1 MSAIFSLFLVL
12 LMLGVAF
19 LSVAR
24 FSPPAHRD
32 RGFWVTGMIVTLVVT
47 LLVATFDGDFRVV
60 LHPTLRQLREL
71 TIISL
76 VVGLLT
82 SEAVLVSR
90 WALDQRGIR
99 DAFSF
104 LAAFTLGTFTVWFL
118 TALGLWILVPWV

>member
-1 MSAIFSLFLVL
+1 MSAVFSGFLVL
-12 LMLGVAF
+12 LVLGVAF

-24 FSPPAHRD
+24 HSSPARRD
-32 RGFWVTGMIVTLVVT
+32 RGFWITGMVVTLIVTLF
-47 LLVATFDGDFRVV
+47 VASFAGDYRVV

-71 TIISL
+71 SIIAV

-90 WALDQRGIR
+90 WALDRRGPQ

-104 LAAFTLGTFTVWFL
+104 LAAFTLGTVAVWFL
-118 TALGLWILVPWV
+118 TALGLWVLVPWV